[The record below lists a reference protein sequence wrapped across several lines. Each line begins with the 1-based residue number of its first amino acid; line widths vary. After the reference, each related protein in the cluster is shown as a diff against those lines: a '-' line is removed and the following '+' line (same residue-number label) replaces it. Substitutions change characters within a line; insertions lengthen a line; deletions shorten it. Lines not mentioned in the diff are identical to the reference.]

1 MDRREFVKTA
11 FLMGI
16 AALGLTG
23 CLKQN
28 IPVAPNIDKQASS
41 TIPESPGKANEAPS
55 AGPGLVVVQ
64 GSDPAELIEKGFKA
78 MGGIDRFVK
87 KGNLVVI
94 KPNFS
99 VPRAPEFAA
108 TTNIKLVSALVKNCL
123 QNGAREVRVIDHPFT
138 NGEICLEITGIRR
151 EVLAA
156 GGKVYVI
163 NNLTDRFYSPVI
175 PGGQILSSAQFSRD
189 VLEADVFINF
199 PILKHHNV
207 TKLTMSL
214 KNMMGLVWNRGVF
227 HQTNLHRAIA
237 ELAAFKKPHLTIMDA
252 TRGITEN
259 GPMGPGTI
267 REYNQVVFGTDGVAV
282 DAYGADLFGLKPTD
296 LEYLKIAAEMGLGEI
311 KLDKLQITRV

>member
-1 MDRREFVKTA
+1 
-11 FLMGI
+11 MGI

-28 IPVAPNIDKQASS
+28 IPVASDINNQTSS
-41 TIPESPGKANEAPS
+41 TIPDSPGKANEAPS
-55 AGPGLVVVQ
+55 ASPGLVVAQ
-64 GSDPAELIEKGFKA
+64 GSDPAELMEKGFKA
-78 MGGIDRFVK
+78 MGGIERFVK
-87 KGNLVVI
+87 KGDLVVV

-99 VPRAPEFAA
+99 VPRAPGVAA
-108 TTNIKLVSALVKNCL
+108 TTDIMLVSALVKKCL
-123 QNGAREVRVIDHPFT
+123 QSGAREVKVIDYPFT
-138 NGEICLEITGIRR
+138 NGEMCLEITGIRR

-163 NNLTDRFYSPVI
+163 NKLTDRYYSPATL
-175 PGGQILSSAQFSRD
+175 GGQILSSVQFSRD

-199 PILKHHNV
+199 PILKHHNA

-214 KNMMGLVWNRGVF
+214 KNMMGLVWDRGVF
-227 HQTNLHRAIA
+227 HRTNLHQAIA
-237 ELAAFKKPHLTIMDA
+237 ELASFKKPHLTIMDA

-267 REYNQVVFGTDGVAV
+267 REYNQVIFGTDPIAV
-282 DAYGADLFGLKPTD
+282 DAYGAELFGLKPTD
-296 LEYLKIAAEMGLGEI
+296 LEHLKIAAGMGLGEI